1 MNNSLSNNRLFKQDC
16 LYVLDSTLFNTLFNF
31 SEIAMKKIA
40 LLAPLLALTLS
51 GCGKN
56 EVGDVSL
63 GFFTLKD
70 IKISNLDDEKIPGVT
85 CHIAS
90 VEANL
95 SLSDPSDSS
104 ISCRQTGDITPEMI
118 ASIDKSKSG
127 EVVFKQSKSV
137 FFKTMKVRRIYDAE
151 NQTLLYLSYTT
162 KETDGSFKHS
172 LSTVPLW
179 HTLAYQS
186 ADGVPATLPESDS
199 TTSNDVT
206 KPQTVGDAASK
217 NSEVVF

>member
-1 MNNSLSNNRLFKQDC
+1 MKSKRL
-16 LYVLDSTLFNTLFNF
+16 
-31 SEIAMKKIA
+31 IA
-40 LLAPLLALTLS
+40 LCLAAGTLLT
-51 GCGKN
+51 GCSDN

-63 GFFTLKD
+63 GMFTLKD
-70 IKISNLDDEKIPGVT
+70 IKIGHLKDEVVTGVT

-90 VEANL
+90 VEADL

-118 ASIDKSKSG
+118 AKIDKSKSG
-127 EVVFKQSKSV
+127 EVVFKQSKSI
-137 FFKTMKVRRIYDAE
+137 FFKTMKVRRIYDPE

-179 HTLAYQS
+179 GTKAYV
-186 ADGVPATLPESDS
+186 AP
-199 TTSNDVT
+199 TT
-206 KPQTVGDAASK
+206 QQQ
-217 NSEVVF
+217 

>member
-1 MNNSLSNNRLFKQDC
+1 
-16 LYVLDSTLFNTLFNF
+16 
-31 SEIAMKKIA
+31 MKKVLIA
-40 LLAPLLALTLS
+40 AALATLLS
-51 GCGKN
+51 GCDKN

-63 GFFTLKD
+63 GMFTMKD

-104 ISCRQTGDITPEMI
+104 ISCRQTGDITPEML
-118 ASIDKSKSG
+118 ARIDKSKSG
-127 EVVFKQSKSV
+127 EVVFKQSKSI
-137 FFKTMKVRRIYDAE
+137 FFKSMKVRRIYDAE

-162 KETDGSFKHS
+162 KETEGSFKHS

-179 HTLAYQS
+179 GTKAYIQ
-186 ADGVPATLPESDS
+186 PATP
-199 TTSNDVT
+199 
-206 KPQTVGDAASK
+206 AS
-217 NSEVVF
+217 